1 MNDQCDDNGTPDP
14 NDDCKTECEGTL
26 DAEGSIALQGRIRL
40 ECDCCGARFKTKTQI
55 IQVPPQTEGSF
66 DSFLQAQVDAIEN
79 SGKLV
84 IAHSIVDAG
93 AGWIVGLTVG
103 EYV

>member
-1 MNDQCDDNGTPDP
+1 MTDDNGKPDP
-14 NDDCKTECEGTL
+14 SDDKSYCEGTL
-26 DAEGSIALQGRIRL
+26 EGQGSMQFSGAIRL
-40 ECDCCGARFKTKTQI
+40 ECDCCGSRFKTKTQI
-55 IQVPPQTEGSF
+55 LQVPPQTEQSF

-79 SGKLV
+79 AGKLV

>member
-1 MNDQCDDNGTPDP
+1 MNDQVQKPETDDD
-14 NDDCKTECEGTL
+14 DDCKMECEGTL
-26 DAEGSIALQGRIRL
+26 DAQGSLSLQGRIMM
-40 ECDCCGARFKTKTQI
+40 ECDCCGSRFKTKTQI
-55 IQVPPQTEGSF
+55 LQVPPQTETSF
-66 DSFLQAQVDAIEN
+66 DAFLQAQVDAIEN
-79 SGKLV
+79 AGKLV